1 MKVPVQQNK
10 YLNAIQFGRDIS
22 ADSDQASMNSKNTFT
37 RLSCLALPDTFPR
50 NKTTEVRK
58 ATWDPLT
65 SLLQARYLSNRTLK
79 LTALR
84 FVGCQALCQS
94 ITSSFCVVLSTAKKF
109 MSLSPSTFFFPLTDK
124 EIEAQRE
131 SVTCR
136 RSNRY
141 TEMKLGLES
150 ILSNSRACTLLLMTH
165 CRTAIPWGMPRK
177 DSEGKVWLW

>member
-109 MSLSPSTFFFPLTDK
+109 MSLSPSTFFFSP
-124 EIEAQRE
+124 
-131 SVTCR
+131 
-136 RSNRY
+136 Y
-141 TEMKLGLES
+141 
-150 ILSNSRACTLLLMTH
+150 
-165 CRTAIPWGMPRK
+165 
-177 DSEGKVWLW
+177 

>member
-22 ADSDQASMNSKNTFT
+22 TDSDQASMNSKNTFT

-65 SLLQARYLSNRTLK
+65 SLLQARYLFNRTLK

-109 MSLSPSTFFFPLTDK
+109 MSLSPSTFFFSPLLIRK
-124 EIEAQRE
+124 LRLRE
-131 SVTCR
+131 SNLQEIKQIHRNEVGIRIHFVQLQSVHTSPHDSLLNCHPL
-136 RSNRY
+136 RY
-141 TEMKLGLES
+141 AKKG
-150 ILSNSRACTLLLMTH
+150 
-165 CRTAIPWGMPRK
+165 
-177 DSEGKVWLW
+177 

>member
-1 MKVPVQQNK
+1 MKVSVQQNK
-10 YLNAIQFGRDIS
+10 YLKAIQFGRDIS
-22 ADSDQASMNSKNTFT
+22 ADSDQASMNSKNTFS

-50 NKTTEVRK
+50 NKTTEARK
-58 ATWDPLT
+58 ATWGPLI
-65 SLLQARYLSNRTLK
+65 SLLQARHPSNRTLK

-84 FVGCQALCQS
+84 FIGCQALCQS
-94 ITSSFCVVLSTAKKF
+94 ITSSSCVALTA
-109 MSLSPSTFFFPLTDK
+109 LLRNTCHYRPTFFFFPILIDE

-150 ILSNSRACTLLLMTH
+150 ILSNSRACALLPMTH
-165 CRTAIPWGMPRK
+165 C
-177 DSEGKVWLW
+177 